1 MSEVNT
7 TPNPQTPEVLQSH
20 QVEAKTRAL
29 NWMNPERWN
38 MMKTMAETF
47 IQSQAMPASI
57 KNAAQAIMVMQA
69 GYEAG
74 MQPIESLASFAPI
87 NGKMTMYGDALIAK
101 VIQAGHTIE
110 WGECT
115 DRTATVTITRKD
127 TGKSMTE
134 TYKIEEAH
142 ASGLLGKDVWQKYP
156 KRMLKYKVFSEVAHF
171 FVADALRGL
180 DLREIVESEYVP
192 VEVVKE
198 APSAATAVQAEVV
211 TPAET
216 PKAPKTPEPPKPAKK
231 SKKEEPKEVI
241 DAKPVEEPK
250 NFDQMPISDMSE
262 ADKKA
267 YYKML
272 VAKELDGKEPLTA
285 RESMFIQVMGKG

>member
-1 MSEVNT
+1 MSEVN

-20 QVEAKTRAL
+20 QIEAKTRAL

-47 IQSQAMPASI
+47 IQSQAMPQSI

-110 WGECT
+110 WGDCDE
-115 DRTATVTITRKD
+115 RSATVTITRKD

-134 TYKIEEAH
+134 TYKLEEAK
-142 ASGLLGKDVWQKYP
+142 ASGLLGKDNWQKFP
-156 KRMLKYKVFSEVAHF
+156 KRMLKYKVFAEVAHF

-180 DLREIVESEYVP
+180 DLREIVESETLP
-192 VEVVKE
+192 IEVVKE
-198 APSAATAVQAEVV
+198 VPKEATEAQVIN
-211 TPAET
+211 
-216 PKAPKTPEPPKPAKK
+216 PEPPAPSKPVEEPKNTKPVKK
-231 SKKEEPKEVI
+231 SKKEEPANVI
-241 DAKPVEEPK
+241 DAKPVEEPRD
-250 NFDQMPISDMSE
+250 FDILPISEMTDLE
-262 ADKKA
+262 KKT
-267 YYKML
+267 YYKLL
-272 VAKELDGKEPLTA
+272 VAKELDGKVALSA
-285 RESMFIQVMGKG
+285 RESMFLQVMGKL